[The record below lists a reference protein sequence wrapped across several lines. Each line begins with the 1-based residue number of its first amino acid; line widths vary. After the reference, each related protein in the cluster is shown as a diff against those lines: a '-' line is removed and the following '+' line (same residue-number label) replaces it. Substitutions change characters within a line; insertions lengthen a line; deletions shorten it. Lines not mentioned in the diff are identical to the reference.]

1 MRAGW
6 MRPSATSLLTV
17 SFAIARRTPSKPER
31 TTAWGVSSMI
41 TSTPVRFS
49 SARMLRPSRPMMRPF
64 MSSEGS
70 STIETVVS
78 AAWLAA
84 VRWMPIEMM
93 LRTRRSDSW
102 RASSSMMRMRRAM
115 SWRERSSTS
124 RSSSSFACVAVRPET
139 RSSASSRAACSV
151 STAAMARREARLL
164 LGEAPARGARSR
176 PRAARPG
183 LARADRR
190 SSPFASSTRRSPSS
204 RSTSV
209 RIVTACSLAA
219 TSASLRIVCASRRA
233 SSSTLPAAAASAV
246 ARRAIAPRA
255 IR

>member
-6 MRPSATSLLTV
+6 MRPSATSFETV

-64 MSSEGS
+64 MSSDGS

-124 RSSSSFACVAVRPET
+124 RRSSSLACVAVRPET

-151 STAAMARREARLL
+151 STAAMRAARLASCSANSCSRRSVSAERCSTWARARREALL
-164 LGEAPARGARSR
+164 ALRELEPA
-176 PRAARPG
+176 
-183 LARADRR
+183 
-190 SSPFASSTRRSPSS
+190 
-204 RSTSV
+204 
-209 RIVTACSLAA
+209 
-219 TSASLRIVCASRRA
+219 
-233 SSSTLPAAAASAV
+233 
-246 ARRAIAPRA
+246 ARRARA
-255 IR
+255 RRPCGS